1 MGVLKI
7 RSRLFIKD
15 RINGITFSMNKQKGF
30 TLIELLVVIAI
41 IGILA
46 SVVLAALSSARA
58 KGLDAK
64 NVSQVSSMRAQ
75 AQLWTPSGTA
85 VAAAPAV
92 GLIATAGT
100 NPLTAAVNL
109 FADTAASNSL
119 TTLIGGL
126 NTGTSFF
133 YGSEATT
140 AANGGKWFFISTT
153 STGTFC
159 VDYTG
164 TTKVGTIVITT
175 PATAANWT
183 TVGTGQAG
191 YTNANTTS
199 YACN

>member
-1 MGVLKI
+1 
-7 RSRLFIKD
+7 
-15 RINGITFSMNKQKGF
+15 MNKNKGF

-75 AQLWTPSGTA
+75 AQLWVPSGTA
-85 VAAAPAV
+85 VAHAPAV
-92 GLIATAGT
+92 GVIVTAGT
-100 NPLTAAVNL
+100 NPITSAVSL

-119 TTLIGGL
+119 TTLVGGL
-126 NTGTSFF
+126 NVGTDF
-133 YGSEATT
+133 YAGSESTT
-140 AANGGKWFFISTT
+140 AGNGGKWFFITET

-164 TTKVGTIVITT
+164 TTKTGTIVITAPT
-175 PATAANWT
+175 VLANWT
-183 TVGTGQAG
+183 TVGAGQGG
-191 YTNANTTS
+191 YTNANSTS
-199 YACN
+199 YLCN